1 MTVMKVRKTLW
12 TLLAVISAAAAL
24 SGAVDSMSGELA
36 DKALKR
42 ALVTFAVART
52 LNGVISVAQ
61 GTEVAVEPAGIGVIL
76 GVGQILDPIND
87 LIERFSSVMLVAA
100 SSIGLQILLL
110 NISASWGLTAL
121 LVGASIG
128 AIAALWVPKVA
139 RSRWG
144 PLLLRVFLVMFFMR
158 FAVPLLAI
166 GSNVVFDVFLAS
178 EQAAATQA
186 LEATQTEIERLEEEA
201 RVEPPE
207 SQSWRDR
214 LSSMID
220 ESLQSMNVSDR
231 MEGLK
236 SAASDASEHIVT
248 LIAIFVLETILL
260 PLAFLWLIV
269 EALKSIAVRTMQFR
283 PGTTAEQQGAN
294 PTPAP

>member
-1 MTVMKVRKTLW
+1 MQARKILW

-24 SGAVDSMSGELA
+24 SGAVDSMSDEFA
-36 DKALKR
+36 DRALKR

-61 GTEVAVEPAGIGVIL
+61 GTEVAIEPAGVGVIL

-87 LIERFSSVMLVAA
+87 LIERFSGVMLVAA

-110 NISASWGLTAL
+110 NISSAWGLTAL
-121 LVGASIG
+121 LVAAGMG
-128 AIAALWVPKVA
+128 AIVALWSQSVA

-144 PLLLRVFLVMFFMR
+144 PLVLRLFLITFFLR
-158 FAVPLLAI
+158 FAVPLLVI
-166 GSNVVFDVFLAS
+166 GSNLVFDVFLAG

-186 LEATQTEIERLEEEA
+186 LEATQAEIQELEEEA
-201 RVEPPE
+201 RVEPSE
-207 SQSWRDR
+207 DQGWRDR

-231 MEGLK
+231 MDRLK
-236 SAASDASEHIVT
+236 DAASDASGNIVT
-248 LIAIFVLETILL
+248 LIAIFVLETVLL
-260 PLAFLWLIV
+260 PLAFLWLLV
-269 EALKSIAVRTMQFR
+269 ETLKSVATRTMQIR
-283 PGTTAEQQGAN
+283 PGN
-294 PTPAP
+294 TPDP

>member
-1 MTVMKVRKTLW
+1 MKVRKTLW
-12 TLLAVISAAAAL
+12 TLLAVLSAAGAL
-24 SGAVDSMSGELA
+24 TGAVDNVSGDFA
-36 DKALKR
+36 DEALKR

-110 NISASWGLTAL
+110 NISSSWVLSAP
-121 LVGASIG
+121 LVAASIG
-128 AIAALWVPKVA
+128 AIIALWSPPVA
-139 RSRWG
+139 RTRWG
-144 PLLLRVFLVMFFMR
+144 PLLLRIFLVTFFLR
-158 FAVPLLAI
+158 FAVPLLVI
-166 GSNVVFDVFLAS
+166 GSNLVFDAFLAG

-186 LEATQTEIERLEEEA
+186 LEATQTQIEQLEQEA
-201 RVEPPE
+201 RVEPSE
-207 SQSWRDR
+207 DQGWRER

-231 MEGLK
+231 MERLK
-236 SAASDASEHIVT
+236 DAASDASGNIVT
-248 LIAIFVLETILL
+248 LIAIFVLETVLL
-260 PLAFLWLIV
+260 PLAFLWLLV
-269 EALKSIAVRTMQFR
+269 EALKSIALRTMQFR
-283 PGTTAEQQGAN
+283 PGN
-294 PTPAP
+294 TPDP

>member
-1 MTVMKVRKTLW
+1 MKLRKTLW
-12 TLLAVISAAAAL
+12 TLLAIVSAAAAL

-110 NISASWGLTAL
+110 NISASWALTAL
-121 LVGASIG
+121 IVLASIG
-128 AIAALWVPKVA
+128 AIVALWSAPVA
-139 RSRWG
+139 QSRWG
-144 PLLLRVFLVMFFMR
+144 PVLLRIFLVTFFLR

-178 EQAAATQA
+178 EQAEATQA
-186 LEATQTEIERLEEEA
+186 LEATRSEIERLEEES
-201 RVEPPE
+201 RVTTPAD
-207 SQSWRDR
+207 QGWRER

-231 MEGLK
+231 MERLTN
-236 SAASDASEHIVT
+236 AASNASEHIVT
-248 LIAIFVLETILL
+248 LIAIFVLETVLL
-260 PLAFLWLIV
+260 PLAFLWLLV

-283 PGTTAEQQGAN
+283 PGS
-294 PTPAP
+294 TPGP

>member
-1 MTVMKVRKTLW
+1 MTARKIFW

-24 SGAVDSMSGELA
+24 TGVVDTTSGELA

-100 SSIGLQILLL
+100 SSIGLQLLLL
-110 NISASWGLTAL
+110 NISAAWGLTVL
-121 LVGASIG
+121 LVAASVGAVV
-128 AIAALWVPKVA
+128 ALWSPGVA

-144 PLLLRVFLVMFFMR
+144 PMLLRAFLVMFFLR
-158 FAVPLLAI
+158 FAVPLLVI
-166 GSNVVFDVFLAS
+166 GSNFVFDTFLAG
-178 EQAAATQA
+178 EQAEATQA
-186 LEATQTEIERLEEEA
+186 LEATRSEIEELEEEA

-207 SQSWRDR
+207 DQGWRDR
-214 LSSMID
+214 LSSMLD
-220 ESLQSMNVSDR
+220 ESLQSMNVSER
-231 MEGLK
+231 MERLQG
-236 SAASDASEHIVT
+236 AASNASEHIVT
-248 LIAIFVLETILL
+248 LIAIFVLETVLL
-260 PLAFLWLIV
+260 PLVFLWLLV
-269 EALKSIAVRTMQFR
+269 EALKSIAIRTMQYR
-283 PGTTAEQQGAN
+283 PGN
-294 PTPAP
+294 PPEP

>member
-1 MTVMKVRKTLW
+1 MKVRKTLW
-12 TLLAVISAAAAL
+12 TLLAVISAGAAL
-24 SGAVDSMSGELA
+24 SGAVDAMSGELA

-110 NISASWGLTAL
+110 SISASWGLTAL
-121 LVGASIG
+121 LVGASVG
-128 AIAALWVPKVA
+128 AIVALWSPPLA

-144 PLLLRVFLVMFFMR
+144 PLLLRIFLVMFFMR

-166 GSNVVFDVFLAS
+166 GSNVVFDVFLAG

-201 RVEPPE
+201 RIEPPE
-207 SQSWRDR
+207 DQSWRDR

-231 MEGLK
+231 MERLK

-260 PLAFLWLIV
+260 PLAFLWLLV

-283 PGTTAEQQGAN
+283 PGS
-294 PTPAP
+294 TPDQ